1 MPCTP
6 GHRKIGRNASWR
18 KLTEAPRGDC
28 RETSRVS
35 AKSSGSRFR
44 QARPSPAGLVLAVAL
59 LANISHSAA
68 VPRPVGYGEL
78 GYPAPMPGTY
88 DLPPLFDAADGAV
101 LDTDGEPTRLHR
113 YLGDR
118 IVLLSFVYSTCSDVA
133 GCPLATAVFHR
144 IKQHLASEPD
154 LARQLR
160 LVTLSFD
167 PDHDTP
173 EVMRLYGAGLDGDG
187 VEWAFL
193 TTASE
198 DRLEPILSAYKQTVL
213 REYDDRGEPA
223 GTFAHLLRVYLI
235 DRRKRIRNIYSVSF
249 LHPDLLVSD
258 AKTLLM
264 ESEPAGSAPVDADPA
279 TVAAASGLSRAG
291 DYKNGYGNPDYRTRS
306 LSLEQRLGSEAD
318 LLSVIESPPLGLPPV
333 PVPRDNPI
341 TETKV
346 ALGRKLFYDR
356 RLSLNDTFSCAMCHI
371 PEQGFTSNEMATA
384 VGVEGRSVRRNAPT
398 IYNTAY
404 LTRLF
409 HDGREY
415 SLEQQ
420 VWGPLL
426 AGNEMA
432 NPAVGT
438 LIEKVRRLPDYQGRF
453 EAAFDGRGPTMETLG
468 MALASYQRTLVSGAS
483 AFDRWRY
490 GKDPEAIPEDA
501 RRGFELFT
509 GKARCAACHLVGD
522 DAALFTDN
530 QMHNTGM
537 GFRESMRPEPPIRK
551 VQVAPGVVLDVPGSV
566 IASVSEPPAS
576 DLGLY
581 EVTQDPSD
589 RWKYRTP
596 SLRNVALT
604 APYMHNGSLAS
615 LREVVAFYNAG
626 GEANEVLDPLIAPL
640 GLTDTEIDDLVSFL
654 ESLTGDNVN
663 VLVSDAFAAP
673 VGDPSDSTAST
684 GSSGS
689 AR

>member
-1 MPCTP
+1 MT
-6 GHRKIGRNASWR
+6 GHGRKPRARLVRPATAGLALAMIAQIGVCAV
-18 KLTEAPRGDC
+18 APR
-28 RETSRVS
+28 
-35 AKSSGSRFR
+35 
-44 QARPSPAGLVLAVAL
+44 PL
-59 LANISHSAA
+59 
-68 VPRPVGYGEL
+68 GYGEL

-88 DLPPLFDAADGAV
+88 DLPPLFDAADGEV
-101 LDTDGEPTRLHR
+101 LDSNGLPARLHAF
-113 YLGDR
+113 LGDR
-118 IVLLSFVYSTCSDVA
+118 VVLLSFIYSTCSDVA
-133 GCPLATAVFHR
+133 GCPLATAVFYR
-144 IKQHLASEPD
+144 IKQRLGSEPA

-167 PDHDTP
+167 PDQDTP

-193 TTASE
+193 TTANE
-198 DRLEPILSAYKQTVL
+198 DRLQPILSAYKQTVL

-235 DRRKRIRNIYSVSF
+235 DRQKRIRNIYSVSF

-258 AKTLLM
+258 AQTLLM
-264 ESEPAGSAPVDADPA
+264 ESAPTRPLPAGADRE
-279 TVAAASGLSRAG
+279 TLAAASGLSRAG
-291 DYKNGYGNPDYRTRS
+291 DYKNGYEHPDYQTRS
-306 LSLEQRLGSEAD
+306 QSLEQRRGTEAD
-318 LLSVIESPPLGLPPV
+318 LLSVIQTPPLGLPPV

-398 IYNTAY
+398 IYNSAY

-426 AGNEMA
+426 ASNEMA
-432 NPAVGT
+432 NPAVGSV
-438 LIEKVRRLPDYQGRF
+438 IEKIGRLPDYRGLF
-453 EAAFDGRGPTMETLG
+453 EAAFDGRGPSMETLG

-490 GKDPEAIPEDA
+490 DNEPGAIPEDA

-509 GKARCAACHLVGD
+509 GKARCAACHLVGE

-530 QMHNTGM
+530 LLHNTGI
-537 GFRESMRPEPPIRK
+537 GWRESMGPDQETRK

-566 IASVSEPPAS
+566 IASVSERPAN

-581 EVTQDPSD
+581 EVTQDPAD

-596 SLRNVALT
+596 SLRNIALT
-604 APYMHNGSLAS
+604 APYMHNGSLGS
-615 LREVVAFYNAG
+615 LRSVVAFYNG
-626 GEANEVLDPLIAPL
+626 GGVPNEVLDPLIAPL
-640 GLTDTEIDDLVSFL
+640 GLTDAEIEDLVAFL
-654 ESLTGDNVN
+654 ESLTGDNVDR
-663 VLVSDAFAAP
+663 LVSDAFAAP
-673 VGDPSDSTAST
+673 VGDPTPGT
-684 GSSGS
+684 GSAGPSGS